1 MEAKMDR
8 TYLIERMKRTQSTV
22 IDCVHCLPDGE
33 FDSNQIELVESIEC
47 ILLDAFETINDKIV
61 EYSLKTA

>member
-1 MEAKMDR
+1 MNR

-33 FDSNQIELVESIEC
+33 FDSNQQELVESIEC
-47 ILLDAFETINDKIV
+47 ILLDAVGTIEMKIA
-61 EYSLKTA
+61 EYRLKTA